1 MAKYA
6 AIKCK
11 VQKTAYYIITSGE
24 FDIQQEYREAHSP
37 MSLYLRIY
45 IGAFFNFNVSMLKNK
60 GMFAM
65 FIKLLKHIDM
75 IVFLN

>member
-24 FDIQQEYREAHSP
+24 FDIQQEYREAHSH
-37 MSLYLRIY
+37 MSLYLVLY
-45 IGAFFNFNVSMLKNK
+45 IGAFF
-60 GMFAM
+60 
-65 FIKLLKHIDM
+65 
-75 IVFLN
+75 